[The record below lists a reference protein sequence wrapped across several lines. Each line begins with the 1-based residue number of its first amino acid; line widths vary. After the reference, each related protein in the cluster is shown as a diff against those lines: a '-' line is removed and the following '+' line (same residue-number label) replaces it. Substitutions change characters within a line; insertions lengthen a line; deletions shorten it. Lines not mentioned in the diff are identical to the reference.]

1 MSSDI
6 LQDNSALHEYTKV
19 VQADQIQKFI
29 QEQTDGTAVAIPEGV
44 KVADLERYLENRRR
58 YRGVMRTNLI
68 DEFVEYVTTTV
79 DQYTDFATAEHYPCF
94 INPEEMKA
102 TAFFNL
108 GEVDVPGHGDHRAS
122 LQLKET
128 ESFLELMNING
139 RRIDQRNLA
148 EWLEDWRDHLKVF
161 TEDQETVLPLAAA
174 VSAIRRVT
182 IGTSAEATSEEQ
194 TFSSRKSA
202 MAEVEA
208 KHKDQLPA
216 FLNFTCE
223 PYQGLSERT
232 FFIRLSLITGDKPQ
246 FSARIVRL
254 ETAREEMAKELEER
268 LRKGFED
275 TEVRTF
281 VGNFDPNV

>member
-1 MSSDI
+1 MTTDA
-6 LQDNSALHEYTKV
+6 LKDNGALHEYTKV

-44 KVADLERYLENRRR
+44 KVADLENYLENRRR
-58 YRGVMRTNLI
+58 YRGSMKTSLI
-68 DEFVEYVTTTV
+68 DEFVEFVTTTV
-79 DQYTDFATAEHYPCF
+79 DQYGEFAADHFPCF
-94 INPEEMKA
+94 VSPEVMKA
-102 TAFFNL
+102 VAFFNL
-108 GEVDVPGHGDHRAS
+108 GEVDAPGHGDHRAYLD
-122 LQLKET
+122 LQET
-128 ESFLELMNING
+128 ESFRELMKING
-139 RRIDQRNLA
+139 ARLDQRTLA
-148 EWLEDWRDHLKVF
+148 EWLEDWRDHLKTF
-161 TEDQETVLPLAAA
+161 AEDLETVLPLAAA

-194 TFSSRKSA
+194 TFSSRRSA

-216 FLNFTCE
+216 FLHFTCE

-232 FFIRLSLITGDKPQ
+232 FLIRLSLITGDKPQ

-281 VGNFDPNV
+281 VGIFDPK